1 MKQPRF
7 WIDGEVVDEAHI
19 PSDDRGA
26 LYGDGLFETILVA
39 GGRAI
44 WLSEHLARFRRSARE
59 LGFPGPDAL
68 AQAGARAARDLLRE
82 ADAKRAALRITWTR
96 GTGAGGFAPP
106 DKPQPRVFAR
116 LSTLP
121 AKSPTEVRA
130 LFYPDL
136 HAGSL
141 AVHKTCSA
149 MTYVEAIRRAR
160 VAGADEALVSD
171 GQGGIA
177 EATAANLFAVVDGV
191 LRTPPVRLP
200 LLPGITRAWVLRQAA
215 ALRMRVR
222 DQALPIVDL
231 ERAEEA
237 FLTGSVAGVVPLTSV
252 DGHRIANGRPG
263 IVTRRFAAAF
273 AEETR

>member
-1 MKQPRF
+1 MKRPRF
-7 WIDGEVVDEAHI
+7 WIDGEIVEDAAL
-19 PSDDRGA
+19 PADDRA
-26 LYGDGLFETILVA
+26 LLYGDGLFETILVA

-68 AQAGARAARDLLRE
+68 AQAGARAARDLVKE
-82 ADAKRAALRITWTR
+82 TSAARAALRITWTR
-96 GTGAGGFAPP
+96 GPGAGGFAPP
-106 DKPQPRVFAR
+106 GKPQPHVFAR
-116 LSTLP
+116 LSPLP
-121 AKSPTEVRA
+121 TKAAADVRA
-130 LFYPDL
+130 VFYPDL
-136 HAGSL
+136 HAGSM
-141 AVHKTCSA
+141 AVHKTCSS

-160 VAGADEALVSD
+160 TAGADEALVSD

-177 EATAANLFAVVDGV
+177 EATAANVFAIVDGV

-215 ALRMRVR
+215 TLRMRVR

-252 DGHRIANGRPG
+252 DGHAIANGRPG

-273 AEETR
+273 AEETS